1 MGCDASSRLMR
12 SASNR
17 VRRARP
23 SLGTFVEITARGD
36 DEAKLHSAIDRA
48 FNAITRV
55 DRQMSFHQS
64 ASDVSRINR
73 EAFQHKVSVDPWTW
87 RVLRAAQKLSCESD
101 GIFDITVARK
111 LMQWKYL
118 PRRYRNV
125 SEGNWRD
132 IVLEKNCTVRFRQRV
147 IVDLG
152 GIAKGFAVDRAV
164 EALKRAGVP
173 SGVVNAGG
181 DLRGFG
187 LKSELVHLRRPA
199 PMRPAGAIKL
209 CERALATSGIYFAQK
224 RCGGAMVNSLLDGRS
239 CRSSRK
245 LISVSVAASACMI
258 ADALTKIAF
267 VLREKSVPLLA
278 QYHADALLLE
288 CDGAPLWMFR
298 SPCDTRDQS
307 RFD

>member
-1 MGCDASSRLMR
+1 MT
-12 SASNR
+12 SALNR

-23 SLGTFVEITARGD
+23 SLGTFVEITARDGT
-36 DEAKLHSAIDRA
+36 EAKLHDAIDHA
-48 FNAITRV
+48 FDAV
-55 DRQMSFHQS
+55 ASVERQMSFHHP
-64 ASDVSRINR
+64 ASDISRINR
-73 EAFQHKVSVDPWTW
+73 EAFRRKVKVAPWTW
-87 RVLRAAQKLSCESD
+87 RVLRAAQKLAHESD
-101 GIFDITVARK
+101 GLFDITMARK

-164 EALKRAGVP
+164 EALKRWGVT

-181 DLRGFG
+181 DLRVFG
-187 LKSELVHLRRPA
+187 LKSELVHLRHPA
-199 PMRPAGAIKL
+199 EPMVAAGAIKL
-209 CERALATSGIYFAQK
+209 RERALATSGIYFAQK
-224 RCGGAMVNSLLDGRS
+224 RCGRTAVSSLLDGRT
-239 CRSSRK
+239 CRPLRK

-258 ADALTKIAF
+258 ADGLTKIVF
-267 VLREKSVPLLA
+267 VLREKSAPLLA
-278 QYHADALLLE
+278 RYHADALLLE
-288 CDGAPLWMFR
+288 RDGAPLWKFH
-298 SPCDTRDQS
+298 SPCDTRDRT

>member
-1 MGCDASSRLMR
+1 MR
-12 SASNR
+12 PASNR

-36 DEAKLHSAIDRA
+36 SESKLHGAIDQA
-48 FNAITRV
+48 FEAVARV
-55 DRQMSFHQS
+55 DRTMSFHH
-64 ASDVSRINR
+64 AGSDISRVNC
-73 EAFQHKVSVDPWTW
+73 EAFQRKVTVDPWTW
-87 RVLRAAQKLSCESD
+87 RVLRAAQKLSHESD
-101 GIFDITVARK
+101 GLFDVTVARK

-118 PRRYRNV
+118 PRRYQNV

-147 IVDLG
+147 IIDLG

-181 DLRGFG
+181 DLRVFG
-187 LKSELVHLRRPA
+187 LKSELVHLRRPDE
-199 PMRPAGAIKL
+199 PMQLAGAIKL
-209 CERALATSGIYFAQK
+209 CDRALATSAIYFAQ
-224 RCGGAMVNSLLDGRS
+224 RRFGRVVESPLLDGRT

-258 ADALTKIAF
+258 ADALTKIVF
-267 VLREKSVPLLA
+267 ILREKSRPLLA
-278 QYHADALLLE
+278 RYHADALLLE
-288 CDGAPLWMFR
+288 RDGAPLWMFR
-298 SPCDTRDQS
+298 SSCDTRDRI
-307 RFD
+307 RFV

>member
-1 MGCDASSRLMR
+1 MR
-12 SASNR
+12 FASNR

-36 DEAKLHSAIDRA
+36 NEAELHGAIDLA
-48 FNAITRV
+48 FDAIARV
-55 DRQMSFHQS
+55 DRQMSFHQP
-64 ASDVSRINR
+64 ASDISKINR
-73 EAFQHKVSVDPWTW
+73 EAFQRKVTVDPWTW
-87 RVLRAAQKLSCESD
+87 RVLRAAQKLSHESA
-101 GIFDITVARK
+101 GLFDITVARK
-111 LMQWKYL
+111 LMQWEYL

-147 IVDLG
+147 IIDLG

-164 EALKRAGVP
+164 EALKRKGVS

-181 DLRGFG
+181 DLRVFG
-187 LKSELVHLRRPA
+187 LKSELIHLRHPVE

-209 CERALATSGIYFAQK
+209 RERALATSGIYFTQK
-224 RCGGAMVNSLLDGRS
+224 RRGNAVVSSLINGRTR
-239 CRSSRK
+239 RSSRK
-245 LISVSVAASACMI
+245 PISVSVAASACMM
-258 ADALTKIAF
+258 ADALTKIAV
-267 VLREKSVPLLA
+267 VLREKSAPLLA

-288 CDGAPLWMFR
+288 RDGAPSWMFR
-298 SPCDTRDQS
+298 SSCDTYGRT

>member
-1 MGCDASSRLMR
+1 
-12 SASNR
+12 
-17 VRRARP
+17 
-23 SLGTFVEITARGD
+23 
-36 DEAKLHSAIDRA
+36 
-48 FNAITRV
+48 
-55 DRQMSFHQS
+55 MSFHHS

-73 EAFQHKVSVDPWTW
+73 EAFRRKVTVDPWTW
-87 RVLRAAQKLSCESD
+87 HVLQAAQELSHESD
-101 GIFDITVARK
+101 GIFDVTVARK
-111 LMQWKYL
+111 LMQWNYL

-164 EALKRAGVP
+164 EALRWAGVP

-181 DLRGFG
+181 DVRVFG

-199 PMRPAGAIKL
+199 EPMRLAGAIKL
-209 CERALATSGIYFAQK
+209 RERSLATSGIYFAQK
-224 RCGGAMVNSLLDGRS
+224 RHGRTVVSSLLDGRTS
-239 CRSSRK
+239 RSSRE
-245 LISVSVAASACMI
+245 LVSVSVAASACMT

-267 VLREKSVPLLA
+267 VLREKSAPLLV

-288 CDGAPLWMFR
+288 RDGAPLWMFH
-298 SPCDTRDQS
+298 SPCDTRDQT

>member
-1 MGCDASSRLMR
+1 MR
-12 SASNR
+12 SVSNR

-23 SLGTFVEITARGD
+23 SLGTFVEISARGD
-36 DEAKLHSAIDRA
+36 NEAELHGAIDRA
-48 FNAITRV
+48 FNAIARV
-55 DRQMSFHQS
+55 DRQMSFHRPD
-64 ASDVSRINR
+64 SDVSRINR
-73 EAFQHKVSVDPWTW
+73 EAFQRKVTVDPWTW
-87 RVLRAAQKLSCESD
+87 RVLRAAQKLSHESD

-118 PRRYRNV
+118 PRRYQNV

-132 IVLEKNCTVRFRQRV
+132 IVLEKNCTVRFRQRL

-164 EALKRAGVP
+164 EALKSAGVP

-181 DLRGFG
+181 DLRVFG

-199 PMRPAGAIKL
+199 EPMRPTGAIKL
-209 CERALATSGIYFAQK
+209 CERALATSGHYFAQK
-224 RCGGAMVNSLLDGRS
+224 RCGSAVVNPLLDGRS
-239 CRSSRK
+239 CLSSRRV
-245 LISVSVAASACMI
+245 ISVSVVASTCMK
-258 ADALTKIAF
+258 ADALTKITF
-267 VLREKSVPLLA
+267 VLREKSAPLLS
-278 QYHADALLLE
+278 QYRADALLLE
-288 CDGAPLWMFR
+288 RDGAPLWMFH

>member
-1 MGCDASSRLMR
+1 
-12 SASNR
+12 

-23 SLGTFVEITARGD
+23 YLGTFVEITARGD
-36 DEAKLHSAIDRA
+36 DEAKLHGAVDRA
-48 FNAITRV
+48 FDAIARV
-55 DRQMSFHQS
+55 DRQMSFHHS

-73 EAFQHKVSVDPWTW
+73 EAFRRKVTVDPWTW
-87 RVLRAAQKLSCESD
+87 HVLQAAQELSHESD

-132 IVLEKNCTVRFRQRV
+132 IVLERNCTVRFRNRV

-164 EALKRAGVP
+164 EALKCAGVP
-173 SGVVNAGG
+173 FGVVNAGG
-181 DLRGFG
+181 DLRVFG
-187 LKSELVHLRRPA
+187 LKSELVHLRLPA
-199 PMRPAGAIKL
+199 EPMRLAGAIKVRE
-209 CERALATSGIYFAQK
+209 CSLATSGIYFAQK
-224 RCGGAMVNSLLDGRS
+224 RRGRTVVSPLVDGRT

-245 LISVSVAASACMI
+245 LVSVSVAASDCMI
-258 ADALTKIAF
+258 ADTLTKIAL
-267 VLREKSVPLLA
+267 VLRQKSAPLLA

-288 CDGAPLWMFR
+288 RDGAPLWMFH
-298 SPCDTRDQS
+298 SPCDTRDQTP
-307 RFD
+307 FD

>member
-1 MGCDASSRLMR
+1 MR

-23 SLGTFVEITARGD
+23 SLGTFVEITAGGG
-36 DEAKLHSAIDRA
+36 DEAKLHDAIDRA

-55 DRQMSFHQS
+55 NRQMSFHHS
-64 ASDVSRINR
+64 DSDVSRINR
-73 EAFQHKVSVDPWTW
+73 EAFQRKVTVNPWTW
-87 RVLRAAQKLSCESD
+87 RVLRAAQKLSHETN

-132 IVLEKNCTVRFRQRV
+132 IVLEKNCTVRFRHPV

-164 EALKRAGVP
+164 KALKYAGVA

-181 DLRGFG
+181 DLRVFG
-187 LKSELVHLRRPA
+187 LKSELVHLRHPA
-199 PMRPAGAIKL
+199 EPMRLAGAISL
-209 CERALATSGIYFAQK
+209 RERALATSGIYFSQK
-224 RCGGAMVNSLLDGRS
+224 RRRRAVVSSLLDGRT
-239 CRSSRK
+239 CRSSRE
-245 LISVSVAASACMI
+245 LISVSVAAPVCMI
-258 ADALTKIAF
+258 ADALTKIVF
-267 VLREKSVPLLA
+267 VLWEKSAPLLA
-278 QYHADALLLE
+278 RYHADALLLE
-288 CDGAPLWMFR
+288 RDGAPSWMFR
-298 SPCDTRDQS
+298 SLCDTSDRTA
-307 RFD
+307 FD

>member
-1 MGCDASSRLMR
+1 
-12 SASNR
+12 

-36 DEAKLHSAIDRA
+36 SEPKLHGAIDRA
-48 FNAITRV
+48 FEAVARV
-55 DRQMSFHQS
+55 DRTMSFHH
-64 ASDVSRINR
+64 AGSDISRVNC
-73 EAFQHKVSVDPWTW
+73 EAFQRKVTVDPWTW
-87 RVLRAAQKLSCESD
+87 RVLRAAQKLSHESD
-101 GIFDITVARK
+101 GLFDVTVARK

-118 PRRYRNV
+118 PRRYQNV
-125 SEGNWRD
+125 SEANWRD

-147 IVDLG
+147 IIDLG

-181 DLRGFG
+181 DLRVLG
-187 LKSELVHLRRPA
+187 LKSELVHLRRPDE
-199 PMRPAGAIKL
+199 PMQLAGAIKL
-209 CERALATSGIYFAQK
+209 CDRALATSAIYFAQ
-224 RCGGAMVNSLLDGRS
+224 RRFGGAAVSPLLDGRT

-258 ADALTKIAF
+258 ADALTKIVF
-267 VLREKSVPLLA
+267 ILREKSRPLLA
-278 QYHADALLLE
+278 RYHADALLLE
-288 CDGAPLWMFR
+288 RDGAPLWMFR
-298 SPCDTRDQS
+298 SSCDTRDRI